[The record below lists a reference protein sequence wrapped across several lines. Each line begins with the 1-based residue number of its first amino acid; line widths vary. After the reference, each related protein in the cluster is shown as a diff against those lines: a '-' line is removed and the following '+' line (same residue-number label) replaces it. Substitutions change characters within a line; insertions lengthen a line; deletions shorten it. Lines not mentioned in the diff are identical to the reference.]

1 MKGLV
6 YKPFIVMEGL
16 TNYIKIALTDSVSL
30 LAACW
35 CFGT

>member
-16 TNYIKIALTDSVSL
+16 VNFDDITLTDSVSL
-30 LAACW
+30 LAKY
-35 CFGT
+35 